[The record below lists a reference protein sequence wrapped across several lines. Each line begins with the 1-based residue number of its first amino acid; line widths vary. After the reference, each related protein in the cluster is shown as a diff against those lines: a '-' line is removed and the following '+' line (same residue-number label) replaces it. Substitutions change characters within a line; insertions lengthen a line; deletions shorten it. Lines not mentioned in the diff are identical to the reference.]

1 MFLPRRRITSLT
13 LASIIALAV
22 WYFFYLPGFSQSST
36 EIINEAVTP
45 TKPVVPV
52 SSTDADNLS
61 SPPASLS
68 ASGPDPSAQPGQNDL
83 GPPKVAPPAKFSNE
97 QKVFGQ
103 YTFHEKNPVKEYL
116 RFSTGPSVKIP
127 KVQHEFGTETPENK
141 AKRLERLA
149 AVKSSFEHSWQGY
162 KKHAWMKDEL
172 SPLDGGAV
180 QSFGGWAATLVDTLD
195 TLWILGMKDD
205 FEEAVD
211 AVAGIDFNNTSEEIL
226 NIFETTIRYLGGFL
240 GAYDL
245 TNGTYPVLLQKAKE
259 VGDLLYCAFDTPN
272 RMPATRWKW
281 KEALSGEAQVAGES
295 TLIAEIGSLTLE
307 FTRLS
312 QLTDDLKYYD
322 AIQRIMNEFDTK
334 QSLTKLPGLWPVVMN
349 AKLISFQGTGFTLG
363 GMADSLYEYLPKQHM
378 LLGGQGE
385 QTKKMYQYSITAAM
399 NNIFFQPMVPG
410 DNDIL
415 LSGSA
420 WVDEET
426 KKVTPEARGQHLG
439 CYAGGMVGIGAKI
452 FDQPEHMYMARK
464 LVDGCIWAY
473 DAMPSGIMPEV
484 FTMLACEMNS
494 DCEWDESKWRK
505 AVLEN
510 AKGHAREGG
519 EEAKISDDELVN
531 NTISRGHL
539 KPGFVEISDPR
550 YLLRPEAIESVFIHY
565 RLTGDKDLP
574 DSAWRMFQ
582 AIENSTRTE
591 YANAMINDVTVE
603 KPEKLNKMESFWLA
617 ETLKYFYLVFSEPD
631 VVSLD
636 DYVLYVIYFILF
648 FLSPFPVLC
657 LAGGET

>member
-1 MFLPRRRITSLT
+1 MFLPRRRITSLS
-13 LASIIALAV
+13 LASVIAIAL
-22 WYFFYLPGFSQSST
+22 WYFYYLPGYSQSST
-36 EIINEAVTP
+36 DPTTGTITP
-45 TKPVVPV
+45 TKPITPV
-52 SSTDADNLS
+52 SSPDNIALPS
-61 SPPASLS
+61 VISS
-68 ASGPDPSAQPGQNDL
+68 ASEPNPSAQPAPNDL
-83 GPPKVAPPAKFSNE
+83 GPPKVAPPAQFSNE
-97 QKVFGQ
+97 QKAFGQ
-103 YTFHEKNPVKEYL
+103 YTFHEKHPVKEYL
-116 RFSTGPSVKIP
+116 RFSIGPSVKIP

-162 KKHAWMKDEL
+162 KKNAWMKDEL
-172 SPLDGGAV
+172 SPLDGGAA

-195 TLWILGMKDD
+195 SLWIMGMKDD
-205 FEEAVD
+205 FEEAVN
-211 AVAGIDFNNTSEEIL
+211 AANAIDFNSTSEETL
-226 NIFETTIRYLGGFL
+226 NVFETTIRYLGGFL

-281 KEALSGEAQVAGES
+281 KEALGGEAQVAGES

-312 QLTDDLKYYD
+312 QLTGDLKYYD
-322 AIQRIMNEFDTK
+322 AIARIMNEFDTK

-385 QTKKMYQYSITAAM
+385 QMKKMYEYSITAAM

-415 LSGSA
+415 ISGNA
-420 WVDEET
+420 VVDDET
-426 KKVTPEARGQHLG
+426 KKATTEARGQHLG

-452 FDQPEHMYMARK
+452 FDHPEHLNMARK

-473 DAMPSGIMPEV
+473 DTMPSGIMPEV

-494 DCEWDESKWRK
+494 ECTWNELKWRK

-510 AKGHAREGG
+510 AKGHVRDG
-519 EEAKISDDELVN
+519 EDAKTDDELVN
-531 NTISRGHL
+531 NTITRGHL
-539 KPGFVEISDPR
+539 KPGFVEISDPK

-565 RLTGDKDLP
+565 RLTGDKDLL

-582 AIENSTRTE
+582 AIENNTRTE

-617 ETLKYFYLVFSEPD
+617 ETLKYFYLIFSEPD

-636 DYVLYVIYFILF
+636 EYVLYVPE
-648 FLSPFPVLC
+648 PFPFLPPPF
-657 LAGGET
+657 AI